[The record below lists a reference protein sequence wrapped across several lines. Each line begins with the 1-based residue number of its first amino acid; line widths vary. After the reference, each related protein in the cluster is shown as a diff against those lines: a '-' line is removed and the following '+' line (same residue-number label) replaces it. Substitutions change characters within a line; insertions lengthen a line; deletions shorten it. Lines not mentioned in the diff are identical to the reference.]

1 MQKYFTPILLHIR
14 TTKKNAKNY
23 HLTKISEF
31 YYVGNEL
38 RLADY
43 VLDENA
49 KTFSGRL
56 ELFYNG
62 QWGTVCSTGFDQID
76 AQAVCNTIGFK

>member
-1 MQKYFTPILLHIR
+1 MLRI
-14 TTKKNAKNY
+14 
-23 HLTKISEF
+23 ISFNNNIAEF

>member
-1 MQKYFTPILLHIR
+1 MPQKI
-14 TTKKNAKNY
+14 KAQSVY
-23 HLTKISEF
+23 HFDKSIAEF

-49 KTFSGRL
+49 RTFSGRL

-62 QWGTVCSTGFDQID
+62 QWGTVCSNGFDQND